1 MSGLAIHTNLS
12 VDGVPEEELERVRS
26 YGPPENGHSRKNRRC
41 FSRLDD
47 LVILNYQAQEWPRYS
62 TQFCSQGGGLAT
74 FITVEGGR
82 VRNVGPPQTVT
93 LERYQ
98 IDDLVV
104 DGISRSATINCGI
117 EGASAS
123 RACTTASGS
132 DKGLS
137 SVHPGERT
145 ESPTSGQAP
154 TEGLFFKVKFH
165 RVFASFSA
173 SSLSL
178 DEGPRRVTN

>member
-1 MSGLAIHTNLS
+1 M
-12 VDGVPEEELERVRS
+12 
-26 YGPPENGHSRKNRRC
+26 
-41 FSRLDD
+41 DD

-62 TQFCSQGGGLAT
+62 TQSRSQGGGLAT

-165 RVFASFSA
+165 RVSRLIFGLLSQPRRMTSSRHKLRRLKEIVVSTLRFWPEKMASF
-173 SSLSL
+173 
-178 DEGPRRVTN
+178 GQQ